1 MPKECRRKSSKDFGF
16 SGTGISDGGR
26 VERRAAGRSPQICAE
41 LIQKAA
47 IVAAPPAAPALM
59 DAPLVPQVTITSD
72 AGGTSR
78 EIQEEDLDGAVD
90 GTLRRKLSNSSI
102 SSNGSSAVESEDD
115 LLSDTE
121 TQSKGLVTLEHLVCA
136 EVSESKAWKKLKT
149 YIRWPL
155 QASQKKKVNWVQ
167 LAGHKGNFKAAEEG
181 TILKKLSE
189 NEKKCFEDLQNDV
202 LVHFVPRYQGIV
214 ENDGEF
220 FVQMTD
226 LLAGFNHPNVMDCKM
241 GLRTYLEEELVRARE
256 RPKLR
261 EDLYKKMMEVDREGP
276 SPQEHFQRGI
286 TKPCYMQ
293 WRDSMSSTNTLGFR
307 IEGIKKYD
315 GTCRTDFKKTRSKQD
330 IIKLFKE
337 FVEEDV
343 SIIMSYLERL
353 REIRE
358 ALRIS
363 DFFKKHEVIGSSLLF
378 IHVCGRA
385 NVWMIDFG
393 KTSALPEGQT
403 LRHDLPWQ
411 EGNREDG
418 YLLGL
423 ENLILTL
430 EAACNEGSGEETK
443 NNSLTTARDF

>member
-136 EVSESKAWKKLKT
+136 EVSEVRSLFGFYPAVIFRGEGNRLS
-149 YIRWPL
+149 L
-155 QASQKKKVNWVQ
+155 VS
-167 LAGHKGNFKAAEEG
+167 GNFKAAEEG